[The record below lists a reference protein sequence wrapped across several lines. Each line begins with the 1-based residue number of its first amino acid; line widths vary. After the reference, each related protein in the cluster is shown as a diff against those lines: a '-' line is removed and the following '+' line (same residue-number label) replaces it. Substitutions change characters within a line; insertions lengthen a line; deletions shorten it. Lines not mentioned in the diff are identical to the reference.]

1 MVFFN
6 QKHSTFASIHAE
18 LKTTQLGMPK
28 PAPLSYPRGLEDI
41 PSDRIPV
48 ARGRSTSLPSVNL
61 NKKWRGRGGG
71 WRREVP
77 PSSHWLIASG

>member
-28 PAPLSYPRGLEDI
+28 PAPLSHPLGSRGYPLTPHSSCSR
-41 PSDRIPV
+41 PV
-48 ARGRSTSLPSVNL
+48 YLPPF
-61 NKKWRGRGGG
+61 G
-71 WRREVP
+71 
-77 PSSHWLIASG
+77 